1 MNKVQF
7 YPLLYFFS
15 LFVLWSCNSHKTEE
29 NCSASSVINP
39 NGDSELALLMREIYN
54 TTDSI
59 KAQAAQNR
67 PVDLEKLK
75 ALIANLKTATPTDP
89 NVHGEVFNGFAE
101 KMSLQISNL
110 KSDSSFV
117 VTFNN
122 LVNSCVDCH
131 NEFCPGPIKKINKLR
146 FSE

>member
-1 MNKVQF
+1 MNKVLF
-7 YPLLYFFS
+7 YPLLYFASF
-15 LFVLWSCNSHKTEE
+15 FVLLSCNSHKTEE
-29 NCSASSVINP
+29 NCSSTPIINP
-39 NGDSELALLMREIYN
+39 NGDSELALLMRALYN
-54 TTDSI
+54 AADSI
-59 KAQAAQNR
+59 KTQTAQNR

-75 ALIANLKTATPTDP
+75 ALLTNLKTATPTDP

-101 KMSLQISNL
+101 KMSLQINNL
-110 KSDSSFV
+110 KADSSFV

-146 FSE
+146 VSE